1 MDEELN
7 FCPASKWSCHMSC
20 DGIAAS
26 CIFYFYPSL
35 FRTHLSVQS
44 SVIIRMS
51 HCWSWTHV
59 NLILVMNPCEMKTR
73 KERGVMQK
81 LRSRCWSLTLPSPL
95 GLSSLWMLFNS
106 HFFSAPTLILTAYQ
120 MNRTQILRLFC
131 FCPFPPS
138 LKIGGLCP
146 DGAGSEVSSQHMP
159 HQLVYPGVRR
169 VISPGLERDSQ

>member
-73 KERGVMQK
+73 KERCDAKTTQQMLVIDTPKSSGTIFSLDVIQFSFLFSTHIDPHSISNEQNRDPAFILFLSVSPVTKNRRLVPWWCGVGGQQSAHATPAC
-81 LRSRCWSLTLPSPL
+81 LPRSEAC
-95 GLSSLWMLFNS
+95 
-106 HFFSAPTLILTAYQ
+106 H
-120 MNRTQILRLFC
+120 
-131 FCPFPPS
+131 
-138 LKIGGLCP
+138 
-146 DGAGSEVSSQHMP
+146 
-159 HQLVYPGVRR
+159 
-169 VISPGLERDSQ
+169 